1 MWALLRSLYH
11 ELTNPRYRALHPASQ
26 DIRSLMSPEKQMS
39 ACSHLFFLEA
49 HYIISY
55 PAPDL
60 QTVSGN
66 TKQLENAHGYSILYN
81 RKNVLYVPAE

>member
-1 MWALLRSLYH
+1 MWDLLRSLYH

-26 DIRSLMSPEKQMS
+26 DIRSLMSRSPIMQ
-39 ACSHLFFLEA
+39 ACGLSCA

-55 PAPDL
+55 AVPDL

-66 TKQLENAHGYSILYN
+66 TKQFENAHGYSILYN
-81 RKNVLYVPAE
+81 RKNVLYVPAG